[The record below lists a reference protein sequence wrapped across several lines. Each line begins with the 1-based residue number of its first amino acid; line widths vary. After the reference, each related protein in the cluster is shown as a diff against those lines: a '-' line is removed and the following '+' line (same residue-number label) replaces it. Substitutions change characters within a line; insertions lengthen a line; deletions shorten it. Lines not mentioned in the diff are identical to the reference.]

1 VSWIDLVFLI
11 YLSTF
16 NTSQTLLLGLAFL
29 EVFQRRAVRQPEL
42 DAAVLSSANTPPVTI
57 IAPAYNEEANI
68 VDCVRAFLQVEY
80 PSLSLVV
87 VNDGSKDGTMERLKE
102 RFDLVPMDMVVRG
115 DLRTKPIR
123 LLYQSRQDDRLLV
136 VDKENGGKADAL
148 NVGLNVARTPLVCCV
163 DADTLIDRRSLLRMV
178 EPFLYDDRSVVAV
191 GGTVLPA
198 NGSSIRD
205 GIVESVGMPR
215 SWLARFQI
223 VEYLRAFIFARSG
236 FNRVGGN
243 MIISG
248 AFGLFLREALV
259 AAGGYEALSIGED
272 AELVARIHRTMREK
286 KRRYGIVHIS
296 DPVCFTEV
304 PETLTVLGKQRD
316 RWQRGLLDT
325 LWRHR
330 GMLFRP
336 RYGVIGMLVMPMFLM
351 FELLGPFVE
360 LAGWA
365 WFAKTVVF
373 TRTDRLFVALFF
385 LVAFLWGYLLS
396 IQGVVLEGIDRPGG
410 RPFRQQILLAL
421 VAAGENLGYRQLNLY
436 WRIRGV
442 WKFIV
447 GEKSW
452 GDMQRRGLRRV
463 DPAAK

>member
-1 VSWIDLVFLI
+1 
-11 YLSTF
+11 
-16 NTSQTLLLGLAFL
+16 
-29 EVFQRRAVRQPEL
+29 
-42 DAAVLSSANTPPVTI
+42 
-57 IAPAYNEEANI
+57 
-68 VDCVRAFLQVEY
+68 
-80 PSLSLVV
+80 
-87 VNDGSKDGTMERLKE
+87 
-102 RFDLVPMDMVVRG
+102 
-115 DLRTKPIR
+115 
-123 LLYQSRQDDRLLV
+123 
-136 VDKENGGKADAL
+136 
-148 NVGLNVARTPLVCCV
+148 
-163 DADTLIDRRSLLRMV
+163 
-178 EPFLYDDRSVVAV
+178 
-191 GGTVLPA
+191 VLPA

-205 GIVESVGMPR
+205 GIVESVGMPT

-248 AFGLFLREALV
+248 AFGLFLREALI
-259 AAGGYEALSIGED
+259 AAGGYEARSIGED
-272 AELVARIHRTMREK
+272 AELVCRIHRTMRER
-286 KRRYGIVHIS
+286 KRRYGVVHIS

-304 PETLTVLGKQRD
+304 PETLKVLGKQRD

-330 GMLFRP
+330 NMIFRP
-336 RYGVIGMLVMPMFLM
+336 RYGVIGMLVMPMFLT
-351 FELLGPFVE
+351 FELMGPFVE

-373 TRTDRLFVALFF
+373 ANTDRLFVALFF

-410 RPFRQQILLAL
+410 RPFRQQLLL
-421 VAAGENLGYRQLNLY
+421 SLFAAGENFGYRQINLY

-442 WKFIV
+442 WKFVV

-452 GDMQRRGLRRV
+452 GDMQRRGLSRPGTV
-463 DPAAK
+463 K